1 MTSFQVSMCVCICVR
16 YGVSV
21 EVRGQ
26 LAGVRSLLAP
36 CGSWGL
42 NSDSQA
48 PFFPLSHLTAPRMAG
63 CLLNELK
70 THPPLIRKQPSLTQ
84 LFSGSTLLPP
94 AHRLSQMHAG
104 PGEILIAP
112 HPTDSSEHPIP
123 AICLE
128 AKVFLFFTVISSFSS
143 VELVPHIPPGS
154 CL

>member
-48 PFFPLSHLTAPRMAG
+48 PFPPEPSHCPKNG
-63 CLLNELK
+63 W
-70 THPPLIRKQPSLTQ
+70 
-84 LFSGSTLLPP
+84 LPF
-94 AHRLSQMHAG
+94 
-104 PGEILIAP
+104 
-112 HPTDSSEHPIP
+112 
-123 AICLE
+123 
-128 AKVFLFFTVISSFSS
+128 K
-143 VELVPHIPPGS
+143 
-154 CL
+154 